1 MHFVR
6 NSDGLRGFHLL
17 IMEKDDPLWDILG
30 KTSAPRISPRF
41 VAEMRQRVAGES
53 QEPRGWFSWPGRW
66 TSPTVAALS
75 CALVLAVVAISGQF
89 GGSEDLGEGAMLA
102 NTVSTE
108 DEAQLMVAMLPELLA
123 MQEESS
129 LLNALDDLDALNE
142 SSIF

>member
-1 MHFVR
+1 
-6 NSDGLRGFHLL
+6 
-17 IMEKDDPLWDILG
+17 
-30 KTSAPRISPRF
+30 
-41 VAEMRQRVAGES
+41 
-53 QEPRGWFSWPGRW
+53 
-66 TSPTVAALS
+66 
-75 CALVLAVVAISGQF
+75 
-89 GGSEDLGEGAMLA
+89 MLA